1 MDASGS
7 APGISARRRLV
18 DAIRRLATGNRGL
31 GESIGLAVLLV
42 VTGVGYGWNL
52 SSRAF
57 GNPFYAAAVQAGTKN
72 WTAFAFGSLDS
83 GNLITVDKP
92 PASLWPMEL
101 SGRIFGFTSWSMLMP
116 QVVMAVVA
124 VHTLYATVRRVA
136 GPAAGLLAGALLALT
151 PVAYSMFRF
160 NDPDAL
166 LMLLLALAAYCIV
179 RALESARTRW
189 LVLAGGLV
197 GLAFLT
203 KELMAFLPLPGM
215 ALGYLWAAPTSLGR
229 RVGQLLA
236 GGAAILLG
244 AGWWVLAV
252 ALTPAAHR
260 PYLDGSA
267 DNSELSRALVS
278 NGLSRLLQGPTAT
291 VRSLVTAGEPPGL
304 TRLFDVRVS
313 GYISWLIPAALLLF
327 AAGLWLTRRAP
338 RTDLTR
344 GVLLMFGTWL
354 VIGGLVLSFMGGVF
368 HEYYSLILA
377 PPIVGLVTVGGAF
390 AWRTRGWTERV
401 LLAATAVA
409 TAAWCTVPLS
419 RDPLIPGRLTAVV
432 LAVGLVLAVAPLVS
446 RGQRWWQAGLV
457 AGCLVLGVGGPT
469 ALATLAD
476 ALRYTSLE
484 RHVATQASPKGRP
497 IIAGGRVSAPPRGHH
512 GSMPG
517 HVNRP
522 DSRALSS
529 LLEAAGT
536 RWSAATL
543 GSPTAADLELQTR
556 TAVMAL
562 GGFAGITPV
571 PTLAQFEDDVRSGLV
586 RYYLVSRLVPVRGT
600 VGAQI
605 ADWVEQHF
613 HGRRI
618 DGGLVYDLNPSKLV
632 V

>member
-1 MDASGS
+1 M
-7 APGISARRRLV
+7 PARRRFV
-18 DAIRRLATGNRGL
+18 DAIRRLGTGNRGL

-52 SSRAF
+52 SNRAF

-101 SGRIFGFTSWSMLMP
+101 SGRIFGFTSWSMLVP

-203 KELMAFLPLPGM
+203 KELMAFLPVPGM
-215 ALGYLWAAPTSLGR
+215 GLAYLWAAPTSLKR

-236 GGAAILLG
+236 AGAAIVVG

-252 ALTPAAHR
+252 ALTPPGRR
-260 PYLDGSA
+260 PYLDGST
-267 DNSELSRALVS
+267 DNSELNRALVS
-278 NGLSRLLQGPTAT
+278 NGLSRLLHGPAAT
-291 VRSLVTAGEPPGL
+291 VRSLETAGEPAAL

-313 GYISWLIPAALLLF
+313 GYISWLLPAALLLLV
-327 AAGLWLTRRAP
+327 AGLWLTRRAP

-344 GVLLMFGTWL
+344 GVLLMFGSWL
-354 VIGGLVLSFMGGVF
+354 VLGGLVLSFMGGVF
-368 HEYYSLILA
+368 HEYYSLILVPA
-377 PPIVGLVTVGGAF
+377 IVGIVAVSGAL
-390 AWRTRGWTERV
+390 AWRSRGWTERGV
-401 LLAATAVA
+401 LAATALV
-409 TAAWCTVPLS
+409 TAVWCTVPLS
-419 RDPLIPGRLTAVV
+419 RDPLIPTGLTEVV
-432 LAVGLVLAVAPLVS
+432 LVLGVAVAAAPLVS
-446 RGQRWWQAGLV
+446 AGRGRWTVGVV
-457 AGCLVLGVGGPT
+457 AGCLLLGVGGPT

-476 ALRYTSLE
+476 ALRYTSLA
-484 RHVATQASPKGRP
+484 RHATVQASPKARP
-497 IIAGGRVSAPPRGHH
+497 IIAGGRISAPPRGRARAAA
-512 GSMPG
+512 G
-517 HVNRP
+517 HVSRP
-522 DSRALSS
+522 DDRALVA
-529 LLEAAGT
+529 LLGAAET
-536 RWSAATL
+536 RWSAATM
-543 GSPTAADLELQTR
+543 GSSTAADLELQTH

-562 GGFAGITPV
+562 GGFSGMIPV
-571 PTLAQFEDDVRSGLV
+571 PTLSQFESDVHQRLV
-586 RYYLVSRLVPVRGT
+586 RYYVVSPLIPRGGT
-600 VGAQI
+600 AWQVV
-605 ADWVEQHF
+605 DWVEQHF

-618 DGGLVYDLNPSKLV
+618 DGGLVYDLNPSKPV